1 MPKGYFIEPTVFVE
15 PAREADVWQKEIF
28 GPVLSVRGFS
38 TEKQVNIFV
47 LNAQVII
54 MPKYYISV
62 ESHICLVLAPSG

>member
-38 TEKQVNIFV
+38 TEKQVNFFS
-47 LNAQVII
+47 
-54 MPKYYISV
+54 PKHSAGGASV
-62 ESHICLVLAPSG
+62 PRASSPV